1 MAVEHSPAIS
11 VGVDLHRMNLELIST
26 SAEAV
31 EPETDGGL
39 RMNESAFRALYEQT
53 ATPLLRYLIGITRT
67 TDIAEDV
74 LQETYCRFLTA
85 RLPEM
90 DDRET
95 RNYLFRIATNL
106 IHDRWRRGND
116 EPLPA
121 DSAEIA
127 APTPPTTE
135 GSTSGTPL
143 TASNPASV
151 NCFGSPTSKSRTI
164 RKSPNTPGYN
174 PEASAFCFFG
184 RGASW
189 PTSSERNRRH
199 GRCQGE
205 N

>member
-1 MAVEHSPAIS
+1 MAVERSPAIS
-11 VGVDLHRMNLELIST
+11 VGVDLHYMNLELIST

-67 TDIAEDV
+67 PDIAEDV

-90 DDRET
+90 DDHQT

-106 IHDRWRRGND
+106 IHDRWRRGKD
-116 EPLPA
+116 VPLPT

-127 APTPPTTE
+127 APTPHYDRRLGVRQAFDRLKPRERQLLWLAYIE
-135 GSTSGTPL
+135 GSNHQEIAEHTGLQAGSIRLLLFRARRKLADLIGT
-143 TASNPASV
+143 
-151 NCFGSPTSKSRTI
+151 
-164 RKSPNTPGYN
+164 KSPAR
-174 PEASAFCFFG
+174 EVSK
-184 RGASW
+184 
-189 PTSSERNRRH
+189 
-199 GRCQGE
+199 
-205 N
+205 